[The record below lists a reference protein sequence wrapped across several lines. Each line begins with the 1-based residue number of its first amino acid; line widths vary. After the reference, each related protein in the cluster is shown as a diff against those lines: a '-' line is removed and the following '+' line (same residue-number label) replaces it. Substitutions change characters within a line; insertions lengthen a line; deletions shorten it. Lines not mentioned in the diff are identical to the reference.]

1 MTAQPKTVWVLDDHF
16 LIAEAIGKILAEEA
30 GYRFTGGYTQS
41 ASLLEAIREQGTPD
55 YLLLDINLNGEDG
68 IALCK
73 QLKKSWPA
81 LHIIMLTGLNQP
93 AIIKN
98 SLKNGA
104 SGFLL
109 KNMQHAE
116 LIECLKQVGNGET
129 YLHAPIEK
137 ILLQSSLPGKSGS
150 TDFLPKL
157 SRREKEVLDLIVK
170 EYTTQEIAEAL
181 FLSVNTVETHRASL
195 LTKLGARNIA
205 GLVRITLEKGLLDK

>member
-16 LIAEAIGKILAEEA
+16 LIAEAIGKILTDEVDYQYQA
-30 GYRFTGGYTQS
+30 GFTQS
-41 ASLLEAIREQGTPD
+41 APLLEALRLQGAPD

-73 QLKKSWPA
+73 QLKKNWPA
-81 LHIIMLTGLNQP
+81 LHIIMLTGLSQP
-93 AIIKN
+93 GIIKN

-116 LIECLKQVGNGET
+116 LIECLKQVGDGET

-137 ILLQSSLPGKSGS
+137 VLLESSIPGKSGRS
-150 TDFLPKL
+150 DFLPKL

-170 EYTTQEIAEAL
+170 EYTTQEIADAL